1 MRKEPPQVGRCPA
14 LRLAALLERSGR
26 CVLHGMV
33 LIDGAPRAVSC
44 GSAAG
49 CLRRRNVKCEQWG
62 IYRPVIFPPWLAPAS
77 NSRSACL
84 SSASTTSTADLFSR
98 QRLGICHRLILPSL
112 ARSSSLPKCAAQLA
126 SSSDHTQNTYF
137 FATTLAIA
145 AGCQRLAPRKTLT
158 VNRLLLSCAL
168 MLRLDRN
175 RFCIFDPDCPL
186 DHYG

>member
-1 MRKEPPQVGRCPA
+1 MRKEPPQVGRCPG

-26 CVLHGMV
+26 CILHGMV

-44 GSAAG
+44 GLAAG

-77 NSRSACL
+77 KSRPLCL

-112 ARSSSLPKCAAQLA
+112 ARSSSLPKCAAQLP
-126 SSSDHTQNTYF
+126 SSSDHTQNTYLF
-137 FATTLAIA
+137 CDNARHRSRLPATCPEENLD
-145 AGCQRLAPRKTLT
+145 CQPPSSFLCPDASPGPKPILY
-158 VNRLLLSCAL
+158 
-168 MLRLDRN
+168 LR
-175 RFCIFDPDCPL
+175 P
-186 DHYG
+186 